1 MTGLDWI
8 GLDWTNT
15 EYHDYD
21 PSVDKAR
28 LDRRWCTH
36 GIEDKLPIDDSAI
49 PERPARVDLP
59 QRL

>member
-1 MTGLDWI
+1 MTA
-8 GLDWTNT
+8 LDWTNT